1 MLAELDEHRRGE
13 WDVLM
18 LSRELRSK
26 YSSEVES
33 RMPLQT
39 ARTGSE
45 RGVRATLKR
54 ATGPY
59 STQQAGEKRNES
71 LSQGKRAEGREDG
84 GEERDVDPR
93 YSGSRRHLRRTNK
106 R

>member
-1 MLAELDEHRRGE
+1 VLAELEEHRRGK

-18 LSRELRSK
+18 LSRELRSQ

-45 RGVRATLKR
+45 RGVRATLER

-59 STQQAGEKRNES
+59 STKQASSIKEKRS
-71 LSQGKRAEGREDG
+71 LM
-84 GEERDVDPR
+84 
-93 YSGSRRHLRRTNK
+93 RRQQNASLEIRGLSTYDT
-106 R
+106 

>member
-1 MLAELDEHRRGE
+1 VLAELEEDRRGK

-18 LSRELRSK
+18 LSRELRSQ

-45 RGVRATLKR
+45 RGVRATLER

-59 STQQAGEKRNES
+59 STQQETIVDES
-71 LSQGKRAEGREDG
+71 ALQGLSAT
-84 GEERDVDPR
+84 
-93 YSGSRRHLRRTNK
+93 SGSRFCEETAHQSKLPCGV
-106 R
+106 

>member
-1 MLAELDEHRRGE
+1 MLAEPEEHRRGK

-26 YSSEVES
+26 YSGEVES

-54 ATGPY
+54 VAGPY
-59 STQQAGEKRNES
+59 STLR
-71 LSQGKRAEGREDG
+71 EGDM
-84 GEERDVDPR
+84 P
-93 YSGSRRHLRRTNK
+93 
-106 R
+106 

>member
-1 MLAELDEHRRGE
+1 MLTKLEEDRRGK

-18 LSRELRSK
+18 LSRELRSQ

-45 RGVRATLKR
+45 RGVRATQQW

-59 STQQAGEKRNES
+59 STT
-71 LSQGKRAEGREDG
+71 SQTKWLWTLLRCIQRWSPKAELLPHDQ
-84 GEERDVDPR
+84 
-93 YSGSRRHLRRTNK
+93 
-106 R
+106 

>member
-1 MLAELDEHRRGE
+1 VLAEPEEHRRGK

-26 YSSEVES
+26 YSGEVES

-59 STQQAGEKRNES
+59 STEQTDGVES
-71 LSQGKRAEGREDG
+71 FADRCRGSVSLAKGREKG
-84 GEERDVDPR
+84 GK
-93 YSGSRRHLRRTNK
+93 SGRAKELKPSAW
-106 R
+106 

>member
-1 MLAELDEHRRGE
+1 MLAEPEEHRRGK

-26 YSSEVES
+26 YSGEVES

-45 RGVRATLKR
+45 RGVRHEAVRL
-54 ATGPY
+54 AV
-59 STQQAGEKRNES
+59 
-71 LSQGKRAEGREDG
+71 RAED
-84 GEERDVDPR
+84 
-93 YSGSRRHLRRTNK
+93 SASHLGFCPQYPTKTCGWSNPAV
-106 R
+106 

>member
-1 MLAELDEHRRGE
+1 
-13 WDVLM
+13 M

-33 RMPLQT
+33 RMPLET

-45 RGVRATLKR
+45 RGVRATQKR

-59 STQQAGEKRNES
+59 STNNQVMEAGEQR
-71 LSQGKRAEGREDG
+71 G
-84 GEERDVDPR
+84 
-93 YSGSRRHLRRTNK
+93 
-106 R
+106 

>member
-1 MLAELDEHRRGE
+1 MLAEPEEHRRGK

-26 YSSEVES
+26 YSGEVES

-59 STQQAGEKRNES
+59 STRSRAKCLES
-71 LSQGKRAEGREDG
+71 ILHRIDVFFDERHCHAHSQRA
-84 GEERDVDPR
+84 
-93 YSGSRRHLRRTNK
+93 
-106 R
+106 

>member
-1 MLAELDEHRRGE
+1 VLAEPEEHRRGK

-26 YSSEVES
+26 YSGEVES

-59 STQQAGEKRNES
+59 STTFGKRSFTGSFNARACDWQGIRKSSAFWKQERQEGCFQAGFLMS
-71 LSQGKRAEGREDG
+71 
-84 GEERDVDPR
+84 
-93 YSGSRRHLRRTNK
+93 
-106 R
+106 